1 MIGNQTLK
9 ELLQNQP
16 SGLELARQEEENLEK
31 EIDVLAR
38 ILLDAAKERRRNGR
52 AN

>member
-31 EIDVLAR
+31 EINVLAR
-38 ILLDAAKERRRNGR
+38 ILIDAVKEKRRHGKTD
-52 AN
+52 